1 MDVMGVLQIA
11 FPVCV
16 YTAAESEE
24 EVHQD
29 DVIYVSI
36 KILNTSSLLSVSRI
50 VVCECEN
57 PHGRYCFFLESELNF
72 LIIKNRELSY
82 HHNSSST

>member
-36 KILNTSSLLSVSRI
+36 KILNTSSLLSVSR
-50 VVCECEN
+50 
-57 PHGRYCFFLESELNF
+57 
-72 LIIKNRELSY
+72 
-82 HHNSSST
+82 SS